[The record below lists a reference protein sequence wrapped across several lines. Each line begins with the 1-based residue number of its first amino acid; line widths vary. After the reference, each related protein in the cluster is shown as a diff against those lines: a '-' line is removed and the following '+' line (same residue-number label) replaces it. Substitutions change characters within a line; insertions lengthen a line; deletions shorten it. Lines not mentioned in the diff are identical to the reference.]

1 VIFCSNTEAS
11 KAWYEK
17 AGFTTK
23 RAYEGMFWLDAGR
36 GDEVMLHPT
45 AEKPSGMRT
54 VIHVAVADVRGLFKK
69 VKANG
74 LRPYDHQ
81 DPKKDISEPVTMP
94 GQIKT
99 GSLSRTDR
107 LAKYNQLLRIA
118 EDLGDAAR
126 FGRT

>member
-1 VIFCSNTEAS
+1 MFKGINNVVIFCSNTEAS

-94 GQIKT
+94 WGAIEFEMSDPDGTRWAFTQIADN
-99 GSLSRTDR
+99 R
-107 LAKYNQLLRIA
+107 
-118 EDLGDAAR
+118 
-126 FGRT
+126 